1 MLKSAGHAGDFGG
14 AGTHCPGHV
23 APGGRHLGDL
33 PDDGAGL
40 WQVEA
45 KQGGCGLEQVQRTG
59 AVVEVDA
66 GGQHAG
72 LEIDGE
78 RVEVVGGRQNPARLA
93 QPQEAMVAQVIV
105 AVADEHVEHDAPEEL
120 LEVCVDVRR
129 DAPQAQA
136 NPLQAFGSAPP
147 PTAPQPAQPPVA
159 AKAKAARAARSAIGG
174 AVWGGDD
181 SEE

>member
-1 MLKSAGHAGDFGG
+1 MFAARWIALLKIGSLIERTYKGKTSKLQRAPKLFMLESAGHAGDFGG

-45 KQGGCGLEQVQRTG
+45 KQGRCGLEQVKRTG

-72 LEIDGE
+72 LEIGGD
-78 RVEVVGGRQNPARLA
+78 RVEV
-93 QPQEAMVAQVIV
+93 
-105 AVADEHVEHDAPEEL
+105 
-120 LEVCVDVRR
+120 
-129 DAPQAQA
+129 
-136 NPLQAFGSAPP
+136 
-147 PTAPQPAQPPVA
+147 
-159 AKAKAARAARSAIGG
+159 IGG
-174 AVWGGDD
+174 
-181 SEE
+181 